1 LSSSENEIDQVTD
14 YQGLFWRSPWL
25 ATMLIAM
32 LLSLAGIPL
41 TVGFI
46 GKFYIFFAGVESSL
60 WVLLAALVIGS
71 GIGLYYYL
79 RIVYIILQPLKAR
92 QQTSFP
98 IAGIESVSSY
108 FVIGLLFLLLIL
120 LGVYPSP
127 LVSLIK
133 SASSFI

>member
-1 LSSSENEIDQVTD
+1 MVS
-14 YQGLFWRSPWL
+14 
-25 ATMLIAM
+25 
-32 LLSLAGIPL
+32 L

-79 RIVYIILQPLKAR
+79 RIVYIIIQPLRTQDKIN
-92 QQTSFP
+92 FP
-98 IAGIESVSSY
+98 VAGIESLSSY
-108 FVIGLLFLLLIL
+108 FVIGLLFFMLIL

-127 LVSLIK
+127 LVTLIE